1 MGWRSGAGREAGD
14 EPGPDFGPPR
24 HGVHHD
30 AGPDDVAPGADG
42 APRDGRLAG
51 FAPGGEWSARP
62 PSAELAWVLESVS
75 GAEWRY
81 PGATDDEL
89 VGIVRRWAAIESW
102 AGAGK
107 LGAIRELIRHE
118 DKPWLPADK
127 HVDQPDPW
135 SESLT
140 HELALALAA
149 SAGSADQTEWL
160 AWELGTRL
168 PGIEALLLDGT
179 LTYGKAKAVA
189 EAFKH
194 LSDTDAAHAEALILG
209 RLAGKTHLQVMR
221 LAAMAASKA
230 DPEGDERRRKDAEK
244 QSARVRL
251 WREQSGAAALAGFDL
266 PTDEALAAHAN
277 VAARAEEYKKSGAFP
292 GEKMDQLRAM
302 GYLDLLNGVAA
313 ETRIAN
319 ARARASSS
327 DNSAEPADRAATPD
341 TPCGGTTEGDSSGD
355 SPGNAP
361 SPDDDGGP
369 GNSGN
374 PNDGGSPG
382 NGPSPDDSN
391 PGDSGDPGDGN
402 PDDSNPGD
410 SGDPDDSD
418 PGSGGPGAGSP
429 GGQPAGPSPDTAAQ
443 PRTDLVIPLITLLG
457 LGNRPGESHQFGPL
471 DPALCRDLAAIAA
484 SSPSKLCVTVTDHDG
499 FAIGHGCARRPHR
512 ASRQAREDISPLP
525 ATLPARVNLTIPL
538 ADLKNIAG
546 PGTAGPASR
555 GSPWNFTPHTGDPG
569 PPGGYGTWTLTI
581 PGGFEFTVRLDQVP
595 TFTCDHAHE
604 SHAYQPNDTLRHLV
618 QVRDGDCTFP
628 PCTRHARESDFE
640 HAVPHDKGGRT
651 CACNAGA
658 RSRRCHRI
666 KQSPGWTVTQPRP
679 GFHQWTTPTGRT
691 YTQEPKRYPA

>member
-1 MGWRSGAGREAGD
+1 MGWRSGAGHEAGD
-14 EPGPDFGPPR
+14 EPGPGFGPPR

-30 AGPDDVAPGADG
+30 AAADDVAPGADG

-51 FAPGGEWSARP
+51 FAPGGEWSACP
-62 PSAELAWVLESVS
+62 PSAELAAVLESAS
-75 GAEWRY
+75 GAEWRC

-89 VGIVRRWAAIESW
+89 VGMVRRWAAVESW

-107 LGAIRELIRHE
+107 LGAIRELIRRE
-118 DKPWLPADK
+118 DKPWLPADR

-209 RLAGKTHLQVMR
+209 RVAGKTHLQVMR

-277 VAARAEEYKKSGAFP
+277 VAARAEQYKKSGAFP

-302 GYLDLLNGVAA
+302 AYLDLLNSVPAQ
-313 ETRIAN
+313 TRIAN
-319 ARARASSS
+319 ARARTSSS
-327 DNSAEPADRAATPD
+327 DNSAEPADSTAAPD
-341 TPCGGTTEGDSSGD
+341 TRGGAPEGDSSGD
-355 SPGNAP
+355 SPRNGP
-361 SPDDDGGP
+361 SPDDNSSP

-374 PNDGGSPG
+374 PNDGGWPG
-382 NGPSPDDSN
+382 NGPSPDDSGDPGDSN
-391 PGDSGDPGDGN
+391 PGDSGDPGDS
-402 PDDSNPGD
+402 DPGGSD
-410 SGDPDDSD
+410 PGSGG

-429 GGQPAGPSPDTAAQ
+429 GGQPAGPSPNTAAQ
-443 PRTDLVIPLITLLG
+443 PRTDLVIPLATLLG

-484 SSPSKLCVTVTDHDG
+484 SSPASKLCVTVTDHDG
-499 FAIGHGCARRPHR
+499 IAIGHGCARPHR
-512 ASRQAREDISPLP
+512 ASRQASEDTRLLP
-525 ATLPARVNLTIPL
+525 TALPARVNLTIPL
-538 ADLKNIAG
+538 ADLKGIAG
-546 PGTAGPASR
+546 PRTAGPASR
-555 GSPWNFTPHTGDPG
+555 GSPWNFTPRTGAPG

-595 TFTCDHAHE
+595 TFACDHAHE

-640 HAVPHDKGGRT
+640 HAVPYDKGGRT